1 MLSSAKVS
9 VKGSALAEDAVGGHA
24 PASPDSIRL
33 LGCEHRQRQESRAA
47 ACFVI
52 TGGLLFLVFGFSGSA
67 GWGQC
72 WEQVTNQ
79 AAYFCL
85 ADSVSSWVNK
95 HRNEN
100 GVVVLW
106 LFSAFYERS

>member
-1 MLSSAKVS
+1 MSCGWVLSSAKVS

-52 TGGLLFLVFGFSGSA
+52 TGGFCFWCLGFLGALGGDGAGS
-67 GWGQC
+67 
-72 WEQVTNQ
+72 
-79 AAYFCL
+79 
-85 ADSVSSWVNK
+85 
-95 HRNEN
+95 R
-100 GVVVLW
+100 
-106 LFSAFYERS
+106 